1 MADTSKRSAAKK
13 STSRSKNNQSQDNPE
28 LQASDEV
35 RTAIISGV
43 TFGTKAVQYAVV
55 DGRAIFEGD
64 IDLGSVEDL
73 EKSNDAMRGITVEEA
88 VTITGSQFRWPG
100 GVVPYDIDPN
110 MPDQQRVHD
119 AIAHWEQH
127 TVIRFPLRTAANAS
141 TYPNYVHFMHGGG
154 CSSAV
159 GMQGNG
165 VQNISMGTGC
175 DAGRG
180 IHEIGHAVGL
190 WHEQSREDRDMFVTI
205 HWQNIQAGKEHNF
218 NQHISDGD
226 DVGAYD
232 YGSIMHYERKAF
244 TKNGQ
249 DTITPTNPAS
259 AQIGQRVA
267 LSAGDLNAVAT
278 MYGAPVSGFK
288 KMADD
293 GGFGQIKKVSDDGPI
308 VVKKP
313 SDDPPQLKK
322 SVDDPPITIK
332 KIRDDGPILK
342 KPNDDPPIG
351 LKKVRDDNLVPIKK
365 LRDDIP
371 VVVEPPGP
379 RPPFGPLRPGGL
391 SPFLLA
397 SGHHAAIAAGQGAEA
412 GGGDAAAAYAAALA
426 EATAAVAEARRNV
439 VALQTALTGAT
450 SELAR
455 AQETYDAV
463 AASIQ

>member
-13 STSRSKNNQSQDNPE
+13 SAARSRNIEEAEDNPE
-28 LQASDEV
+28 LRASDDI
-35 RTAIISGV
+35 RTAIISGAS
-43 TFGTKAVQYAVV
+43 FGAKAVQYANIG
-55 DGRAIFEGD
+55 GRAIFEGD
-64 IDLGSVEDL
+64 IDLGSVEEL
-73 EKSNDAMRGITVEEA
+73 ERSNRAMRGLTVEEA
-88 VTITGSQFRWPG
+88 VVIPGSQFRWPG
-100 GVVPYDIDPN
+100 GIVPYDIDAA
-110 MPDQQRVHD
+110 MPDQQRVAD

-127 TVIRFPLRTAANAS
+127 TVIRFVLRTAANAGS
-141 TYPNYVHFMHGGG
+141 HPNWVHFRHGDG

-165 VQNISMGTGC
+165 SQEISLGTGC

-205 HWQNIQAGKEHNF
+205 HWENIQAGQEHNF

-232 YGSIMHYERKAF
+232 YGSIMHYERTAF
-244 TKNGQ
+244 SKNGQ
-249 DTITPTNPAS
+249 ETITPTNPAT

-267 LSAGDLNAVAT
+267 LSAGDLNAVAS
-278 MYGAPVSGFK
+278 MYGAPHLGIK

-293 GGFGQIKKVSDDGPI
+293 GPV

-313 SDDPPQLKK
+313 SDDPPKVGKK
-322 SVDDPPITIK
+322 VV
-332 KIRDDGPILK
+332 DDGPLV
-342 KPNDDPPIG
+342 G
-351 LKKVRDDNLVPIKK
+351 VKKVTDDVA
-365 LRDDIP
+365 
-371 VVVEPPGP
+371 VVQ
-379 RPPFGPLRPGGL
+379 PPFGLPSPGPLQPGL

-397 SGHHAAIAAGQGAEA
+397 TGHHAAIAVGQG
-412 GGGDAAAAYAAALA
+412 DAMTAAYVAALA
-426 EATAAVAEARRNV
+426 EAGAAVEEARRNV

-455 AQETYDAV
+455 AQDTYQAIATQV
-463 AASIQ
+463 T

>member
-13 STSRSKNNQSQDNPE
+13 STSRSRNAKNESQDNPE
-28 LQASDEV
+28 IQASDEV

-100 GVVPYDIDPN
+100 GVVPYDIDPA

-119 AIAHWEQH
+119 AIAHWEQN
-127 TVIRFPLRTAANAS
+127 TVIRIPLRTAANAAQ
-141 TYPNYVHFMHGGG
+141 YPNWVHFMHGGG

-165 VQNISMGTGC
+165 AQNISLGTGC

-205 HWQNIQAGKEHNF
+205 HWENIQAGKEHNF

-249 DTITPTNPAS
+249 DTITPTNPAT

-278 MYGAPVSGFK
+278 MYGAP
-288 KMADD
+288 
-293 GGFGQIKKVSDDGPI
+293 Q
-308 VVKKP
+308 
-313 SDDPPQLKK
+313 
-322 SVDDPPITIK
+322 
-332 KIRDDGPILK
+332 
-342 KPNDDPPIG
+342 
-351 LKKVRDDNLVPIKK
+351 
-365 LRDDIP
+365 
-371 VVVEPPGP
+371 
-379 RPPFGPLRPGGL
+379 
-391 SPFLLA
+391 SPA
-397 SGHHAAIAAGQGAEA
+397 SRSWPTTEGS
-412 GGGDAAAAYAAALA
+412 
-426 EATAAVAEARRNV
+426 ARSRRSP
-439 VALQTALTGAT
+439 TTE
-450 SELAR
+450 S
-455 AQETYDAV
+455 
-463 AASIQ
+463 SW